1 MNLHDILKTPHVY
14 VEAETS
20 NAVAPRIVQIAIL
33 DAHGT
38 PLLYTKVRQA
48 SISPEAS
55 AVHGFTAENL
65 QDAPTWRDVLPK
77 VRRLTE
83 GRRALVYSADFLN
96 KALFFSCRDVKE
108 PILRLPAVCVMAMF
122 AEFNGEWSKY
132 RKAYTFKKLAFAAHS
147 FGYTNPQPND
157 ALQDALAVRAVAM
170 GLASVG
176 G

>member
-14 VEAETS
+14 IEAETS
-20 NAVAPRIVQIAIL
+20 NTIAPRIVQIAIL

-38 PLLYTKVRQA
+38 PLLYTKVRQTWV
-48 SISPEAS
+48 SPDSTAL
-55 AVHGFTAENL
+55 HGLTATHLKN
-65 QDAPTWRDVLPK
+65 APSWNDVLPD
-77 VRRLTE
+77 VRRLVK
-83 GRRALVYSADFLN
+83 GHHVLAYGADFLN
-96 KALFFSCRDVKE
+96 KSFAFSHMDSKTPALQV
-108 PILRLPAVCVMAMF
+108 PAVCVMTMF

-132 RKAYTFKKLAFAAHS
+132 RKSYTFKKLAFAAHS

-157 ALQDALAVRAVAM
+157 AVQDALAVRAVAM